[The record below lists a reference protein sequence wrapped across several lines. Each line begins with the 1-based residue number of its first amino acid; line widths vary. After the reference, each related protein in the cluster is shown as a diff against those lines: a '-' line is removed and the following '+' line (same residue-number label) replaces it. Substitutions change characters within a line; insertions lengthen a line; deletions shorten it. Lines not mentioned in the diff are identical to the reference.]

1 MRQLWAVLRR
11 EYIERVRTKGF
22 ILSTI
27 AIPVLMV
34 GFIALSAFM
43 GMRAE
48 RFDRQWVL
56 VDRTGRIG
64 AEVAEAI
71 GAAGYA
77 ADLLDGK
84 ATLEDLDARI
94 LDDDLEAY
102 IVLDEATLRDGAF
115 SYRSDD
121 SPGSTRTAVLEGI
134 VVREVLRQR
143 IAGLESPG
151 EVQALL
157 DRGGHLDFER
167 VTDDPS
173 GADEISEAEEISGI
187 VTGLAG
193 VFILYIS
200 MLIYGAFVL
209 RSVLDEKR
217 NRVVEVVI
225 SAVTPGRLMLGKIL
239 GVGSM
244 GLTQLGIWAASAAL
258 LGLLG
263 VPMLAAALAQEG
275 ALGEFAHLLPG
286 AGTLLLLLAY
296 FLLGF
301 FLYAA
306 LFAAV
311 GAMCSSEEEA
321 QQAQFPV
328 MMLLIVPFVMQ
339 MYSLQGGGFDWMEWA
354 ALFPFF
360 TPILMFP
367 RAAAGSVEWWMVAI
381 SLLLMALAVVATA
394 WVAGRIY
401 RVGILMQGKRPTLR
415 EVVRWVRQ
423 A

>member
-77 ADLLDGK
+77 ADLLGGG
-84 ATLEDLDARI
+84 AILEDLDARI

-121 SPGSTRTAVLEGI
+121 SPGSTRRAVLEGI

-157 DRGGHLDFER
+157 DRGGHLEFER

-173 GADEISEAEEISGI
+173 GADDISEAEEFSGI
-187 VTGLAG
+187 ATGLAG

-209 RSVLDEKR
+209 RAVLDEKR

-321 QQAQFPV
+321 QQAQLPV
-328 MMLLIVPFVMQ
+328 IMLLIVPFVMQ
-339 MYSLQGGGFDWMEWA
+339 VYSLQGGGFDWMEWA

-367 RAAAGSVEWWMVAI
+367 RAAAGTVEWWMVAV
-381 SLLLMALAVVATA
+381 SLVLMALAVVATA

>member
-1 MRQLWAVLRR
+1 MRQIWAVLRR

-64 AEVAEAI
+64 AQVAEAI

-77 ADLLDGK
+77 ADLLGGE
-84 ATLEDLDARI
+84 AVLEDLDARI

-102 IVLDEATLRDGAF
+102 IVLDEATLRDGDF

-157 DRGGHLDFER
+157 DRGAHLEFER
-167 VTDDPS
+167 VTDD

-187 VTGLAG
+187 ATGLAG

-209 RSVLDEKR
+209 RAVLDEKR

-263 VPMLAAALAQEG
+263 APMLAAALAQEG

-296 FLLGF
+296 YLLGF

-328 MMLLIVPFVMQ
+328 MMLLIVPFIMQ

-381 SLLLMALAVVATA
+381 SLVLMVVAVVATA

>member
-1 MRQLWAVLRR
+1 MRQVWAVLRR

-43 GMRAE
+43 AMRAE
-48 RFDRQWVL
+48 RFDREWVL

-77 ADLLDGK
+77 ADLMGGE
-84 ATLEDLDARI
+84 AELEDLDARI

-121 SPGSTRTAVLEGI
+121 SPGSTRRAVLEGI

-157 DRGGHLDFER
+157 DRGGHLEFER

-173 GADEISEAEEISGI
+173 GADEISEAERISGI
-187 VTGLAG
+187 ATGLAG

-209 RSVLDEKR
+209 RAVLDEKR

-263 VPMLAAALAQEG
+263 VPMLAAALAQER

-286 AGTLLLLLAY
+286 VGTLLLLLAY

-306 LFAAV
+306 IFAAV

-321 QQAQFPV
+321 QQAQVPV

-339 MYSLQGGGFDWMEWA
+339 MYSLEGGGFEWMEWA

-381 SLLLMALAVVATA
+381 SLVLMALAVVATA

-415 EVVRWVRQ
+415 EVVRWIRQ

>member
-381 SLLLMALAVVATA
+381 SLVLMALAVVATA

-415 EVVRWVRQ
+415 EVVRWIRQ

>member
-34 GFIALSAFM
+34 GFIGLSAFM

-56 VDRTGRIG
+56 VDLTGRIG
-64 AEVAEAI
+64 AQVAEAI
-71 GAAGYA
+71 GAAGYS
-77 ADLLDGK
+77 ADLLGGA

-121 SPGSTRTAVLEGI
+121 SPGSTRRAVLEGI

-143 IAGLESPG
+143 IAGLEGPS
-151 EVQALL
+151 EVEALL
-157 DRGGHLDFER
+157 DRGGHLEFER
-167 VTDDPS
+167 VSDGLS
-173 GADEISEAEEISGI
+173 DEISEAEEVSGI
-187 VTGLAG
+187 ATGLAG

-209 RSVLDEKR
+209 RAVLDEKR

-263 VPMLAAALAQEG
+263 VPMLATALAQEG
-275 ALGEFAHLLPG
+275 ALAEFAHLLPG

-328 MMLLIVPFVMQ
+328 IMLLIVPFIMQ
-339 MYSLQGGGFDWMEWA
+339 VYSLQGGGFDWMEWA

-367 RAAAGSVEWWMVAI
+367 RAAAGTVEWWMVAI
-381 SLLLMALAVVATA
+381 SLVLMVLAVVATA

-415 EVVRWVRQ
+415 EVARWVRQ

>member
-1 MRQLWAVLRR
+1 MRQIWAVLRR

-43 GMRAE
+43 AMRAE
-48 RFDRQWVL
+48 RFDREWVL

-77 ADLLDGK
+77 ADLLGGE
-84 ATLEDLDARI
+84 ASLEDLDARI

-121 SPGSTRTAVLEGI
+121 SPGSTRRAVLEGI

-157 DRGGHLDFER
+157 DRGGHLEFER

-173 GADEISEAEEISGI
+173 GADEISEAERISGI
-187 VTGLAG
+187 ATGLAG

-209 RSVLDEKR
+209 RAVLDEKR

-286 AGTLLLLLAY
+286 VGTLLLLLAY
-296 FLLGF
+296 FILGF

-321 QQAQFPV
+321 QQAQVPV
-328 MMLLIVPFVMQ
+328 MMLLIIPFVMQ
-339 MYSLQGGGFDWMEWA
+339 MYSLEGGGFEWMEWA

-367 RAAAGSVEWWMVAI
+367 RAAAGTAEWWMVAI
-381 SLLLMALAVVATA
+381 SLVLMALAVVATA

>member
-1 MRQLWAVLRR
+1 MRQIWAVLRR

-56 VDRTGRIG
+56 VDRTGQIG
-64 AEVAEAI
+64 AQVAEAI
-71 GAAGYA
+71 GAVGYA
-77 ADLLDGK
+77 ADLLGRE

-102 IVLDEATLRDGAF
+102 IVLDEATLRDAAF

-121 SPGSTRTAVLEGI
+121 SPGSTRRAVLEGI

-151 EVQALL
+151 GVQPLL
-157 DRGGHLDFER
+157 DRGGHLEFER

-173 GADEISEAEEISGI
+173 GADGISEAEKISGI
-187 VTGLAG
+187 ATGLAG

-209 RSVLDEKR
+209 RAVLDEKR

-286 AGTLLLLLAY
+286 VGTLLLLLAY
-296 FLLGF
+296 FVLGF

-306 LFAAV
+306 IFAAV

-321 QQAQFPV
+321 QQAQVPV
-328 MMLLIVPFVMQ
+328 MMLLIIPFVMQ
-339 MYSLQGGGFDWMEWA
+339 MYSLEGGGFEWMEWA

-367 RAAAGSVEWWMVAI
+367 RAAAGTVEWWMVAI
-381 SLLLMALAVVATA
+381 SLVLMALAVVATA

-401 RVGILMQGKRPTLR
+401 RVGIPMQGKRPTLR

>member
-1 MRQLWAVLRR
+1 MRQLFAVLRR

-381 SLLLMALAVVATA
+381 SLVLMALAVVATA

>member
-1 MRQLWAVLRR
+1 MRQIWAVLRR

-34 GFIALSAFM
+34 GFIGLSAFM

-64 AEVAEAI
+64 AQVAEAI

-77 ADLLDGK
+77 ADLLGGE
-84 ATLEDLDARI
+84 APLEDLDARI

-143 IAGLESPG
+143 IAGLENPG

-157 DRGGHLDFER
+157 DRGGHLEFER

-187 VTGLAG
+187 ATGLAG

-209 RSVLDEKR
+209 RAVLDEKR

-225 SAVTPGRLMLGKIL
+225 SAVTPGRLMFGKIL

-286 AGTLLLLLAY
+286 VGTLLLLLAY
-296 FLLGF
+296 FILGF

-381 SLLLMALAVVATA
+381 SLVLMALAVVATA

-415 EVVRWVRQ
+415 EVVRWIRQ

>member
-1 MRQLWAVLRR
+1 MRQIWAVLRR

-43 GMRAE
+43 ALRAE
-48 RFDRQWVL
+48 RFDREWVL

-77 ADLLDGK
+77 ADLLGGE

-121 SPGSTRTAVLEGI
+121 SPGSTRRAVLEGI

-157 DRGGHLDFER
+157 DRGGHLEFER

-173 GADEISEAEEISGI
+173 GADEISEAEKISGI
-187 VTGLAG
+187 ATGLAG

-209 RSVLDEKR
+209 RAVLDEKR

-225 SAVTPGRLMLGKIL
+225 SAVTPGRLMFGKIL

-275 ALGEFAHLLPG
+275 ALAEFAHLLPG
-286 AGTLLLLLAY
+286 VGTLLLLLAY
-296 FLLGF
+296 FILGF

-321 QQAQFPV
+321 QQAQVPV
-328 MMLLIVPFVMQ
+328 MMLLIIPFVMQ
-339 MYSLQGGGFDWMEWA
+339 MYSLEGGGFEWMEWA

-367 RAAAGSVEWWMVAI
+367 RAASGSVEWWMVAI
-381 SLLLMALAVVATA
+381 SLALMALAVVATA

>member
-1 MRQLWAVLRR
+1 MRQIWAVLRR

-56 VDRTGRIG
+56 VDRTGQIG
-64 AEVAEAI
+64 AQVAEAI
-71 GAAGYA
+71 GAVGYA
-77 ADLLDGK
+77 ADLLGRE

-102 IVLDEATLRDGAF
+102 IVLDEATLRDAAF

-121 SPGSTRTAVLEGI
+121 SPGSTRRAVLEGI

-151 EVQALL
+151 GVQPLL
-157 DRGGHLDFER
+157 DRGGHLEFER

-173 GADEISEAEEISGI
+173 GADGISEAEKISGI
-187 VTGLAG
+187 ATGLAG

-209 RSVLDEKR
+209 RAVLDEKR

-286 AGTLLLLLAY
+286 VGTLLLLLAY
-296 FLLGF
+296 FVLGF

-306 LFAAV
+306 IFAAV

-321 QQAQFPV
+321 QQAQVPV
-328 MMLLIVPFVMQ
+328 MMLLIIPFVMQ
-339 MYSLQGGGFDWMEWA
+339 MYSLEGGGFEWMEWA

-367 RAAAGSVEWWMVAI
+367 RAAAGTVEWWMVAI
-381 SLLLMALAVVATA
+381 SLVLMVLAVVATA

-401 RVGILMQGKRPTLR
+401 RVGIPMQGKRPTLR

>member
-1 MRQLWAVLRR
+1 MRQIWAVLRR

-43 GMRAE
+43 AMRAE
-48 RFDRQWVL
+48 RFDRELVL

-77 ADLLDGK
+77 ADLLGGE

-121 SPGSTRTAVLEGI
+121 SPGSTRRAVLEGI

-157 DRGGHLDFER
+157 DRGGHLEFER

-173 GADEISEAEEISGI
+173 GADEISEAEKISGI
-187 VTGLAG
+187 ATGLAG

-209 RSVLDEKR
+209 RAVLDEKR

-275 ALGEFAHLLPG
+275 ALGEFTHLLPG

-296 FLLGF
+296 FILGF

-321 QQAQFPV
+321 QQAQVPV
-328 MMLLIVPFVMQ
+328 MMLLIIPFVMQ
-339 MYSLQGGGFDWMEWA
+339 MYSLEGGGFEWMEWA

-367 RAAAGSVEWWMVAI
+367 RAAAGSAEWWMVAI
-381 SLLLMALAVVATA
+381 SLVLMALAVVATA